1 MAGQPA
7 TRLPDHQ
14 LPNRGVEGRNVTVWS
29 TAVQW
34 SNGIIDDGR
43 VEAPSIFVD
52 IDCWENGLTSAQ
64 ARELAA
70 VLLECAD
77 KIDGWTR

>member
-1 MAGQPA
+1 M
-7 TRLPDHQ
+7 
-14 LPNRGVEGRNVTVWS
+14 WS

-43 VEAPSIFVD
+43 VEAPSISVD
-52 IDCWENGLTSAQ
+52 IDGWENGPTSAQ

-77 KIDGWTR
+77 EVDRWATR